1 MSYSETI
8 DNINTRI
15 ENIISNRLP
24 QTYQHITIEPSKY
37 NPTIDENITV
47 TITVKDQ
54 SDNPISGFTVPLK
67 INGES
72 ITGLSTNNNGQV
84 IYNYTCDEWGI
95 TKFDVNSYTAFIQVT
110 GWKTHMDTG
119 ENSNPRWIVE
129 YNETTTRVILAFNG
143 TQTIPASATDYGTE
157 IIDNNSWYLRPATSV
172 MFPVYNGAMVV
183 IAGPSLSHMQRRT
196 IYGTAQF
203 TAQSQYWQ
211 VEWTHQGLR

>member
-110 GWKTHMDTG
+110 GWKLQQTL
-119 ENSNPRWIVE
+119 SNQ
-129 YNETTTRVILAFNG
+129 RVHVYQQGKQIKIDVNG
-143 TQTIPASATDYGTE
+143 TFTPSANTLAKITDINSAYAPPHNIVAPGHHYNNTPIVVTPSAVYVQNNTTGTSIGINA
-157 IIDNNSWYLRPATSV
+157 IIYYD
-172 MFPVYNGAMVV
+172 
-183 IAGPSLSHMQRRT
+183 I
-196 IYGTAQF
+196 
-203 TAQSQYWQ
+203 
-211 VEWTHQGLR
+211 